1 MLIVHYGHRLPGD
14 YDLESIRRRTQ
25 ERGRVWDDVPDL
37 YFKAFLLRENGRFS
51 AAANH
56 FSSLYLWGHEV
67 AFRDWL
73 ARGGYEIVTDAFGR
87 AEIDATLTLDARR
100 GPGREAR
107 FLYRE
112 DLGIP
117 VDADL
122 TAALSAEIDRNR
134 DIATRSGIVVAAVGL
149 DVRHW
154 RVSRIL
160 LSEDEP
166 AGSGEGA
173 AYQILH
179 LSRPLL
185 DTLPPAGTR

>member
-14 YDLESIRRRTQ
+14 YDLEPLRGRVR
-25 ERGRVWDDVPDL
+25 ERGRVWDDVPEL
-37 YFKAFLLRENGRFS
+37 YFKAFLLRENGRFG

-56 FSSLYLWGHEV
+56 FSSLYLWRHEV

-73 ARGGYEIVTDAFGR
+73 VRGGYKIVTDAFGR
-87 AEIDATLTLDARR
+87 AEIDAPLALDARR

-112 DLGIP
+112 DVGIP

-122 TAALSAEIDRNR
+122 AAALNTEIDRNR
-134 DIATRSGIVVAAVGL
+134 DTAAQSGIVAAAVGL
-149 DVRHW
+149 DARHW
-154 RVSRIL
+154 RISRIL

-166 AGSGEGA
+166 AGNGAGA

-185 DTLPPAGTR
+185 DTLPPAGAR